1 MSQLTNYVYPDV
13 YSSPGDGYD
22 TEVVITNKE
31 SVLLFVSGLLPPDSD
46 VKYLQV
52 FDSDT
57 FPEEGDQPLLSIP
70 IAPTTDLPGYFEF
83 RPPLH
88 GLAMKNGL
96 VVASSDAASRFSGD
110 SGSGI
115 FITCLFFERE

>member
-1 MSQLTNYVYPDV
+1 MLTNYLYPEV

-22 TEVVITNKE
+22 TAVVVSDQE
-31 SVLLFVSGLLPPDSD
+31 SVLLFVSGLLPPGED

-57 FPEEGDQPLLSIP
+57 IPSEGDQPLLSIP
-70 IAPTTDLPGYFEF
+70 VAPTDDLPGYFEF

-88 GLAMKNGL
+88 GLAMTNGL
-96 VVASSDAASRFSGD
+96 VVVSSDAAARYSAD
-110 SGSGI
+110 SDSGI
-115 FITCLFFERE
+115 FITCLFIER